1 MFRSSRRFVC
11 SLLGLCECLHGE
23 QIELKGLS
31 DGGTRIVVIAI
42 GFLQNSG
49 WNSSLFLSRT
59 VNYWNYLWN
68 WWARNLL
75 KLPVLRRYSGV
86 SKIGVGNSF
95 KAGLQLDIL
104 KEFKL
109 EVLISVILDSNVSR
123 FSFSSSF
130 SVLICYFSFT
140 LPLGAVP
147 GMWFPPGVKAR
158 YSEQM
163 ASVLTSVC
171 VCLAFCTEHS
181 ASLQS
186 KSGFLGWV

>member
-1 MFRSSRRFVC
+1 M
-11 SLLGLCECLHGE
+11 
-23 QIELKGLS
+23 
-31 DGGTRIVVIAI
+31 
-42 GFLQNSG
+42 
-49 WNSSLFLSRT
+49 
-59 VNYWNYLWN
+59 
-68 WWARNLL
+68 
-75 KLPVLRRYSGV
+75 KLPVLRRYYGV

-158 YSEQM
+158 YSERT

-186 KSGFLGWV
+186 KSGFLG